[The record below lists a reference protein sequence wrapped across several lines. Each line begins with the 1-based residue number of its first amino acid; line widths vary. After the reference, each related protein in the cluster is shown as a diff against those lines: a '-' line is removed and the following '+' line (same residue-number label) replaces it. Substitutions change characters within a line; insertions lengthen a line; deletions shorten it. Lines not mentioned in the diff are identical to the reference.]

1 MSSVSIKD
9 MVKKQTRY
17 REIPALLSGNLGN
30 STAKLHL
37 PMKDF
42 VEMSTVYN
50 RDYVEEENLD
60 AADVAQRLER
70 RPHTKNLARY
80 TVSGLFQKTIN
91 DYRESGRE
99 VSPYVVNLQSEIG
112 KPIYA
117 AIQPIVCNIRDITE
131 DTMIERAIEK
141 RKSGEEVESTN
152 FGYLQLHLSQR
163 LTVVDG
169 QHRRVGFSTAIDW
182 LRKITQSGQ
191 YPKAGLFTP
200 TGGIDSAGY
209 MYREVQNFWVEVLN
223 HAVANSYVSV
233 ECHLG
238 LSIDEERQLFTDLN
252 LRGLKPSKGQTLEFD
267 QADPLNRLVRNMLE
281 SGQLKFEVT
290 DSDEADWAQ
299 DDGRQ
304 LRKDINS
311 ITAFLTLGKGSSTG
325 IVPSDIEKKDD
336 LAEWF
341 WNAVQ
346 RTPHFGKKGAKTK
359 TVLAQPVVLK
369 ALAKLIHELKYGN
382 ARVRDDSAVKAI
394 REAMLDGTLNFSHE
408 NPIWRSLMLSAE
420 DRNKAHKGICD
431 YVHVPI
437 GTNLDAGTFEE
448 STGWVRYGSK
458 HNDIYRRIGDLIRF
472 ELKLPPRPEVTRA
485 IEKEKEKEAA
495 EAAA

>member
-30 STAKLHL
+30 PTAKLHL
-37 PMKDF
+37 AMNEF
-42 VEMSTVYN
+42 VDMSTVYN

-80 TVSGLFQKTIN
+80 TVSGLFQKTLT
-91 DYRESGRE
+91 DYRESRRE
-99 VSPYVVNLQSEIG
+99 IPKFVENLQSEIG

-117 AIQPIVCNIRDITE
+117 AIQPIVCNIRDVTD
-131 DTMIERAIEK
+131 DTMIEPAIEK
-141 RKSGEEVESTN
+141 RKSGEEVESVN
-152 FGYLQLHLSQR
+152 FGYLHLQLSQR

-182 LRKITQSGQ
+182 LKRITQSGQ

-200 TGGIDSAGY
+200 TAGIDNAGY
-209 MYREVQNFWVEVLN
+209 MYREVQNFWIEVLN

-233 ECHLG
+233 ECHIG

-267 QADPLNRLVRNMLE
+267 QADPLNRLVRKMLE
-281 SGQLKFEVT
+281 SGQFKFEVT
-290 DSDEADWAQ
+290 DSDEADWVK

-325 IVPSDIEKKDD
+325 IVPSDIEKKDSM
-336 LAEWF
+336 AERF
-341 WNAVQ
+341 WNSVQ

-369 ALAKLIHELKYGN
+369 ALAKLIHELTYGN
-382 ARVRDDSAVKAI
+382 TRVRDEHAVKAI
-394 REAMLDGTLNFSHE
+394 FTAMLDGTLDFSHE

-420 DRNKAHKGICD
+420 ARNEAHEGICD
-431 YVHVPI
+431 YVYVPL

-485 IEKEKEKEAA
+485 IEREKAKAA
-495 EAAA
+495 